1 MRRLFIAA
9 LLAAGTAVSSLHAQA
24 PRGKDIQP
32 GARIRVAAPVR
43 NNGMVVT
50 ATRGWTV
57 GTVQSVD
64 SQAVVL
70 RVRRPEGEV
79 EEQIPFDIM
88 TELEISRGIGTVT
101 GARRRGAVR
110 GGLIGVAAGAVVSGA
125 AYLVNRGDQEFE
137 DPEPAECS
145 ALCSLFEASPANTAR
160 NLAVGGVAG
169 AILGGVI
176 GGRAREIWEPTRMP
190 RVDFRAGAGGGTTL
204 SVSFAL

>member
-9 LLAAGTAVSSLHAQA
+9 LLAAGTAVPTLHAQA
-24 PRGKDIQP
+24 VRATDVQP

-43 NNGMVVT
+43 ANGIVVT

-57 GTVQSVD
+57 GTVQSID
-64 SQAVVL
+64 NETVVL

-88 TELEISRGIGTVT
+88 TDLEVSRGIGTVA

-110 GGLIGVAAGAVVSGA
+110 GGLIGVTAGLAVSGV
-125 AYLVNRGDQEFE
+125 AYLYHRGDEE
-137 DPEPAECS
+137 PVGREPAECS
-145 ALCSLFEASPANTAR
+145 GLCALFESSTANTAR
-160 NLAVGGVAG
+160 NVAVGGVAG
-169 AILGGVI
+169 ALVGGVI

-190 RVDFRAGAGGGTTL
+190 RVDFVAGAGGRTTL

>member
-1 MRRLFIAA
+1 MRRIFIAA
-9 LLAAGTAVSSLHAQA
+9 LMAAGTAVSTLHAQA
-24 PRGKDIQP
+24 PRGTDLQP
-32 GARIRVAAPVR
+32 GTRIRVAAPVR
-43 NNGMVVT
+43 ANGIVVT

-88 TELEISRGIGTVT
+88 TDLEVSRGIGTVA

-110 GGLIGVAAGAVVSGA
+110 GGLIGAGVGAVVSGF
-125 AYLVNRGDQEFE
+125 AYLANRGDEEFE
-137 DPEPAECS
+137 DREPAECS
-145 ALCSLFEASPANTAR
+145 GLCSLFESTTANTAR
-160 NLAVGGVAG
+160 NIGVGGAAG
-169 AILGGVI
+169 ALIGGVI

-190 RVDFRAGAGGGTTL
+190 RVDFVAGAGGRTTL
-204 SVSFAL
+204 SFSLAL